1 MIALVQRVNYAS
13 VTVLGEKVSA
23 IDSGL
28 LVLVGVEKGDTE
40 SNAQAL
46 FEKLRKF
53 RIFSDET
60 GRLNLNI
67 EQAQGELLLV
77 PQFTL
82 PAETKKGNR
91 PGFDPVADPETGKR
105 LFELLVNYFQ
115 TQTQL
120 VVQTGVFQADM
131 KVLLENDGPLTFW
144 LQK

>member
-1 MIALVQRVNYAS
+1 MIALVQRVNHAS
-13 VTVLGEKVSA
+13 VRVDDEIVAEIAT
-23 IDSGL
+23 GL

-40 SNAQAL
+40 QNATAL

-53 RIFSDET
+53 RIFSDAS
-60 GRLNLNI
+60 GKLNDNI
-67 EQAQGELLLV
+67 EQANGDILLV

-105 LFELLVNYFQ
+105 LFDALTALFREKTALKVE
-115 TQTQL
+115 
-120 VVQTGVFQADM
+120 TGIFQADM

>member
-13 VTVLGEKVSA
+13 VKVSGKEVSA
-23 IDSGL
+23 IGSGL
-28 LVLVGVEKGDTE
+28 LVFVGIEKGDE
-40 SNAQAL
+40 ENNAKAL
-46 FEKLRKF
+46 FEKLLKF
-53 RIFSDET
+53 RIFGDEK

-82 PAETKKGNR
+82 PAETNKGNR
-91 PGFDPVADPETGKR
+91 PGFDPVADPETGKY
-105 LFELLVNYFQ
+105 LFDNLVSHFQ
-115 TQTQL
+115 DKTQL
-120 VVQTGVFQADM
+120 SVKTGIFQADM

>member
-13 VTVLGEKVSA
+13 VTVSSKTVAHIEK
-23 IDSGL
+23 GL
-28 LVLVGVEKGDTE
+28 LVFVGVEKNDTE
-40 SNAQAL
+40 KNAQAL

-53 RIFSDET
+53 RIFSDEN
-60 GRLNLNI
+60 GKMNDNI
-67 EQAQGELLLV
+67 EQAKGDILLV

-91 PGFDPVADPETGKR
+91 PGFDPVADSETGKR
-105 LFELLVNYFQ
+105 LFDQLVTQFQ
-115 TQTQL
+115 TQTTL
-120 VVQTGVFQADM
+120 CVACGIFQADM

>member
-1 MIALVQRVNYAS
+1 MIALVQRVNHAS
-13 VTVLGEKVSA
+13 VCVDGEMVSQ
-23 IDSGL
+23 IQQGM
-28 LVLVGVEKGDTE
+28 LVLIGVEKGDSE
-40 SNAQAL
+40 QNAKAL

-53 RIFSDET
+53 RIFADEN
-60 GRLNLNI
+60 GKLNDNI
-67 EQAQGELLLV
+67 EQANGEILLV

-105 LFELLVNYFQ
+105 LFE
-115 TQTQL
+115 QL
-120 VVQTGVFQADM
+120 VTHFREQTSLTVETGVFQADM

>member
-13 VTVLGEKVSA
+13 VKVSGKEVSA
-23 IDSGL
+23 IGSGL
-28 LVLVGVEKGDTE
+28 LVFVGVEKGDE
-40 SNAQAL
+40 ENNAKAL
-46 FEKLRKF
+46 FEKLLKF
-53 RIFSDET
+53 RIFGDEK

-82 PAETKKGNR
+82 PAETNKGNR
-91 PGFDPVADPETGKR
+91 PGFDPVADPETGKY
-105 LFELLVNYFQ
+105 LFDNLVSHFQ
-115 TQTQL
+115 DKTQL
-120 VVQTGVFQADM
+120 SVKTGIFQADM